1 MRLPEMKL
9 PLFHLLVPCLCVPFL
24 FSSCGTTGGGSSPSS
39 SSNVP
44 VEEMTGYFEE
54 SGTIP
59 GHLLKWEDNPSVP
72 GKLLVVVDKK
82 KQMMY
87 VYRGTHRIAYAPIS
101 SGRSS
106 GMTPSGYFRIA
117 SKDADHHSYYGAFIN
132 AAGELR
138 DGDIRKDAA
147 RPGERFEPA
156 KMPYFMRVNGAVGIH
171 EGYLPG
177 RPSSHGCIRIP
188 HLVAKN
194 LFEVAP
200 VGTRVIVRD
209 GDWNIHELQKKPSGI
224 FRTVENMSRLGLA
237 NVRVVPRTTDVW
249 RGINTLREL
258 LERSFFHAR
267 TQERVRGVRGE
278 EEPGGVEHLEL
289 YRSRPPGAGGSVV
302 ESPVH
307 DGHSHTADAA
317 RTFAEAWSHGL
328 LHGPGNDRG
337 RGRRARMW

>member
-9 PLFHLLVPCLCVPFL
+9 FFFHLLVPCLCVPFL
-24 FSSCGTTGGGSSPSS
+24 LSSCGTTGGGSSLSS

-54 SGTIP
+54 TGTIP
-59 GHLLKWEDNPSVP
+59 GHLLKWEDDPSLP

-138 DGDIRKDAA
+138 DGDIRKDSA

-171 EGYLPG
+171 AGYLPG
-177 RPSSHGCIRIP
+177 HPSSHGCIRIP
-188 HLVAKN
+188 HLIAKN

-209 GDWNIHELQKKPSGI
+209 GNWSIHDLQKKPSDI
-224 FRTVENMSRLGLA
+224 FRTVHKPSASRAAA
-237 NVRVVPRTTDVW
+237 NSASS
-249 RGINTLREL
+249 GKEEL
-258 LERSFFHAR
+258 VKSEAS
-267 TQERVRGVRGE
+267 
-278 EEPGGVEHLEL
+278 VEKDA
-289 YRSRPPGAGGSVV
+289 GAGPSVG
-302 ESPVH
+302 EQENTPLPSS
-307 DGHSHTADAA
+307 G
-317 RTFAEAWSHGL
+317 AEAVNPSSSNGL
-328 LHGPGNDRG
+328 QGLE
-337 RGRRARMW
+337 

>member
-9 PLFHLLVPCLCVPFL
+9 SLFHLLVPCLCVPFL
-24 FSSCGTTGGGSSPSS
+24 LSSCGTTGGEASLSS
-39 SSNVP
+39 SFNNVP

-54 SGTIP
+54 TGTIP
-59 GHLLKWEDNPSVP
+59 GHLLKWEDDPSLP

-106 GMTPSGYFRIA
+106 GMTPSGYFCIA

-138 DGDIRKDAA
+138 DGDIRKDSP

-188 HLVAKN
+188 HLMAKN
-194 LFEVAP
+194 LFEAAP

-209 GDWNIHELQKKPSGI
+209 GDWNIHELQKKPSDI
-224 FRTVENMSRLGLA
+224 FRTVHKPSSPQAGA
-237 NVRVVPRTTDVW
+237 NSASS
-249 RGINTLREL
+249 GKEEL
-258 LERSFFHAR
+258 
-267 TQERVRGVRGE
+267 
-278 EEPGGVEHLEL
+278 
-289 YRSRPPGAGGSVV
+289 V
-302 ESPVH
+302 ESEASLGKNAAAKPSV
-307 DGHSHTADAA
+307 GEQKNTPLPSSGADAV
-317 RTFAEAWSHGL
+317 TPFSSNGL
-328 LHGPGNDRG
+328 EGLE
-337 RGRRARMW
+337 

>member
-9 PLFHLLVPCLCVPFL
+9 SLFHLLVPCLCVPFL
-24 FSSCGTTGGGSSPSS
+24 FSSCGTTGGGASLSS

-54 SGTIP
+54 TGTIP
-59 GHLLKWEDNPSVP
+59 GHLLKWEDDPSLP

-87 VYRGTHRIAYAPIS
+87 IYRGMHRIAYAPIS

-106 GMTPSGYFRIA
+106 GMTPAGYFRIA

-138 DGDIRKDAA
+138 DGDIRKDSP

-171 EGYLPG
+171 AGYLPG
-177 RPSSHGCIRIP
+177 HPSSHGCIRIP
-188 HLVAKN
+188 HLIAKK
-194 LFEVAP
+194 LFDVAP

-209 GDWNIHELQKKPSGI
+209 GDWSIHELQKKPSDI
-224 FRTVENMSRLGLA
+224 FRTVHRPA
-237 NVRVVPRTTDVW
+237 APRTGANSASSGKEELVKSETSVEKDAAVMPSVGE
-249 RGINTLREL
+249 RGNAPLPFSE
-258 LERSFFHAR
+258 
-267 TQERVRGVRGE
+267 
-278 EEPGGVEHLEL
+278 
-289 YRSRPPGAGGSVV
+289 
-302 ESPVH
+302 
-307 DGHSHTADAA
+307 ADAV
-317 RTFAEAWSHGL
+317 TPSSSDGL
-328 LHGPGNDRG
+328 EGLE
-337 RGRRARMW
+337 

>member
-9 PLFHLLVPCLCVPFL
+9 SFPQLLVPCLCVPFL
-24 FSSCGTTGGGSSPSS
+24 FSSCGTTGKDASLSSPS
-39 SSNVP
+39 NIP
-44 VEEMTGYFEE
+44 VEEMTGYFKET
-54 SGTIP
+54 GTIP
-59 GHLLKWEDNPSVP
+59 GHLLKWEDDPSMP

-106 GMTPSGYFRIA
+106 GMTPAGCFRIA
-117 SKDADHHSYYGAFIN
+117 SKDKDHHSYYGTFIN
-132 AAGELR
+132 AAGEQR

-156 KMPYFMRVNGAVGIH
+156 QMPYFMRVNGAVGIH

-188 HLVAKN
+188 HLIAKN

-209 GDWNIHELQKKPSGI
+209 GSWNIHELQKKPDDV
-224 FRTVENMSRLGLA
+224 FRTVHKPSTSQAGA
-237 NVRVVPRTTDVW
+237 NSPSSGKKELVRSEASVEKDAAVGPSVEE
-249 RGINTLREL
+249 RGNTPLP
-258 LERSFFHAR
+258 SS
-267 TQERVRGVRGE
+267 G
-278 EEPGGVEHLEL
+278 
-289 YRSRPPGAGGSVV
+289 
-302 ESPVH
+302 
-307 DGHSHTADAA
+307 ADAV
-317 RTFAEAWSHGL
+317 TPSSSHGL
-328 LHGPGNDRG
+328 EGLE
-337 RGRRARMW
+337 

>member
-9 PLFHLLVPCLCVPFL
+9 SLSHLLVPCLCLPFL
-24 FSSCGTTGGGSSPSS
+24 FSSCGTTGGDASLSSA
-39 SSNVP
+39 SNVP
-44 VEEMTGYFEE
+44 VEEMTGYFKET
-54 SGTIP
+54 GTIP
-59 GHLLKWEDNPSVP
+59 GHLLKWEDDPSVP
-72 GKLLVVVDKK
+72 GKLLIVVDKK

-87 VYRGTHRIAYAPIS
+87 VYRGTLRIAYAPIS

-106 GMTPSGYFRIA
+106 GMTPAGYFRIA
-117 SKDADHHSYYGAFIN
+117 SKDEDHHSYYGAFIN

-138 DGDIRKDAA
+138 DGDIRKDSP

-209 GDWNIHELQKKPSGI
+209 GDWSIHELQKKPDDI
-224 FRTVENMSRLGLA
+224 FRTVHKPAPRQTGANSSSSGKKELVKSEASVEKDAASVPPVGEGGNGL
-237 NVRVVPRTTDVW
+237 
-249 RGINTLREL
+249 
-258 LERSFFHAR
+258 
-267 TQERVRGVRGE
+267 
-278 EEPGGVEHLEL
+278 
-289 YRSRPPGAGGSVV
+289 PPSSG
-302 ESPVH
+302 
-307 DGHSHTADAA
+307 ADAVNP
-317 RTFAEAWSHGL
+317 SSSNGL
-328 LHGPGNDRG
+328 EGLE
-337 RGRRARMW
+337 

>member
-54 SGTIP
+54 NGTIP
-59 GHLLKWEDNPSVP
+59 GHLLKWEDDPSLP

-224 FRTVENMSRLGLA
+224 FRTVHKPSAPRAGANSASSGKKELVKSEASVEKDAAAMPPVGEQENAPLPSSG
-237 NVRVVPRTTDVW
+237 
-249 RGINTLREL
+249 
-258 LERSFFHAR
+258 
-267 TQERVRGVRGE
+267 
-278 EEPGGVEHLEL
+278 
-289 YRSRPPGAGGSVV
+289 
-302 ESPVH
+302 
-307 DGHSHTADAA
+307 ADAV
-317 RTFAEAWSHGL
+317 TPSSSHGL
-328 LHGPGNDRG
+328 EGLE
-337 RGRRARMW
+337 

>member
-1 MRLPEMKL
+1 MKL
-9 PLFHLLVPCLCVPFL
+9 SLFHLLVSCLCVPFL
-24 FSSCGTTGGGSSPSS
+24 FSSCGTTGGGSSSSS

-54 SGTIP
+54 TGTIP
-59 GHLLKWEDNPSVP
+59 GHLLKWEDDPSLP

-138 DGDIRKDAA
+138 DGDIRKDSA

-188 HLVAKN
+188 HLMAKN

-209 GDWNIHELQKKPSGI
+209 GDWSIHELQKKPSGI
-224 FRTVENMSRLGLA
+224 FRTVHKPSAPKAGANSASFGKKELVKSEASLEKDAAAMPPVGEQENAPLPSSG
-237 NVRVVPRTTDVW
+237 
-249 RGINTLREL
+249 
-258 LERSFFHAR
+258 
-267 TQERVRGVRGE
+267 
-278 EEPGGVEHLEL
+278 
-289 YRSRPPGAGGSVV
+289 
-302 ESPVH
+302 
-307 DGHSHTADAA
+307 ADAV
-317 RTFAEAWSHGL
+317 TPSSSNGL
-328 LHGPGNDRG
+328 EGLE
-337 RGRRARMW
+337 